1 MTNQAI
7 LSAIESELVRV
18 ESYVAHLRQKV
29 HALMQ
34 ESPTTPNSGHAFAAT
49 TPSLPVNLTTSGAF
63 HPRGFWYRGTFRQ
76 CNAYI
81 DIYTG
86 LLRAIALAD
95 PDSLP
100 RTAAALR
107 RFGRTRTY
115 LAKDRTQLFQDQ
127 TPEWAR
133 SHSISIA
140 DGWFVDTNLGLVTM
154 KKLMRRILQANGLR
168 EGTDIVILWDRAPVR
183 LASPQQSSS
192 SAPQARH

>member
-18 ESYVAHLRQKV
+18 ESHLAQLRQKV
-29 HALMQ
+29 HALLQ
-34 ESPTTPNSGHAFAAT
+34 ESPTMPNSERALVAA
-49 TPSLPVNLTTSGAF
+49 TPSLPVSLTTIGAF

-86 LLRAIALAD
+86 LLRAIAIAD
-95 PDSLP
+95 PDALP
-100 RTAAALR
+100 RTAEALR

-115 LAKDRTQLFQDQ
+115 LATDRTQLFQDQ
-127 TPEWAR
+127 APEWAR
-133 SHSISIA
+133 SHSLSIA

-154 KKLMRRILQANGLR
+154 KKLTRRILQANGLR
-168 EGTDIVILWDRAPVR
+168 EGTDVVIFWNRTPVHP
-183 LASPQQSSS
+183 ASPPQSSRGATPAS
-192 SAPQARH
+192 H